1 MKNQFLSRFDEDNL
15 RKTGIYFAIALPLII
30 ISLVLGIEKNGL
42 ATFMFLLGVPFFFYA
57 MLRPWGNAKY
67 YGIMCIIIIILLT
80 LFLTVGLDILAKIQ
94 VNNNNLNKANGEG
107 IGFVSI
113 EGIIVGIIGMFRFR
127 KQD

>member
-15 RKTGIYFAIALPLII
+15 RKTIIYFAFALPLII

-42 ATFMFLLGVPFFFYA
+42 ATLMFFLGVPFFFYA

-67 YGIMCIIIIILLT
+67 YGIMCLIIILIT
-80 LFLTVGLDILAKIQ
+80 LLGV
-94 VNNNNLNKANGEG
+94 G
-107 IGFVSI
+107 IGILTKWQLINNS
-113 EGIIVGIIGMFRFR
+113 GIDFEWLEFIVPIGVIVGIIGMFRFR

>member
-1 MKNQFLSRFDEDNL
+1 MKNQLLSRFDEDNL
-15 RKTGIYFAIALPLII
+15 RKTIIYFAIAIPLII

-57 MLRPWGNAKY
+57 MLRPWGKAKY

-80 LFLTVGLDILAKIQ
+80 LFLTVGLDILTKIQ
-94 VNNNNLNKANGEG
+94 VNNNLNKANGEG
-107 IGFVSI
+107 IVFVGI
-113 EGIIVGIIGMFRFR
+113 EGVIVGIIGMFRFR

>member
-1 MKNQFLSRFDEDNL
+1 MKNQFLSRFDAENL
-15 RKTGIYFAIALPLII
+15 RKTIIYFAIALPLII

-57 MLRPWGNAKY
+57 MLRPWANAKY
-67 YGIMCIIIIILLT
+67 YGIMSVIIIVLLT
-80 LFLTVGLDILAKIQ
+80 LFLTFGLDILTKIH
-94 VNNNNLNKANGEG
+94 VNNNMNKANGEG

-127 KQD
+127 KSN